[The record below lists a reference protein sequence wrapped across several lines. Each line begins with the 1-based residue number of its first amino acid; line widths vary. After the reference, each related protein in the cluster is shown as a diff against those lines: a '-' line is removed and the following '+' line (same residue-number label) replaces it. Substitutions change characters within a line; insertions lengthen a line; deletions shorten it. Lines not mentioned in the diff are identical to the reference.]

1 MSNCCATGYTRRPQ
15 HTKRKS
21 RTAGAQTVQ
30 SRSQPSSHSLRF
42 DSQLLCHLVMSVA
55 PHHGNPCT
63 HPGPVTRQHNQAG
76 SVQQDKRTRVCAT
89 QLTGGTFGA
98 APGSEYQPRCP
109 PSLVLGHAGG
119 AACQVRQSV
128 ASHEGHRVI
137 QWPAVTRV
145 VCQHYQRCP
154 LAFEPHLPC
163 VHVCVCSR
171 VV

>member
-1 MSNCCATGYTRRPQ
+1 MPPCDERCSASWQSLYPSKAS
-15 HTKRKS
+15 HT
-21 RTAGAQTVQ
+21 TAQ
-30 SRSQPSSHSLRF
+30 
-42 DSQLLCHLVMSVA
+42 
-55 PHHGNPCT
+55 
-63 HPGPVTRQHNQAG
+63 NQAG

-98 APGSEYQPRCP
+98 APGSECQPRCP

-145 VCQHYQRCP
+145 VCQHCQRCP

-163 VHVCVCSR
+163 ACVCAVVPCELSQGLQLHLHVCTHLNLAPGGGVPYCAW
-171 VV
+171 